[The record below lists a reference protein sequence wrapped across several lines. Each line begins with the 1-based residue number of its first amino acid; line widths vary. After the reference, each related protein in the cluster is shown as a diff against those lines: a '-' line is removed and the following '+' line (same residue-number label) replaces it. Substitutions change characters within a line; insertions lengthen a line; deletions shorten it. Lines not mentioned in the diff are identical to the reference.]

1 MNLLKLLAVVLI
13 VAGVLGL
20 LYGGFTY
27 TRKTHDA
34 KLGPLEVSVRDKE
47 TLHIPT
53 WASVGAIAVGAGL
66 LWVRGKR

>member
-20 LYGGFTY
+20 LHGGFTY

-34 KLGPLEVSVRDKE
+34 KLGPLEVSVQDKE

-53 WASVGAIAVGAGL
+53 WASVGAIAVGTVL
-66 LWVRGKR
+66 LLARGKR